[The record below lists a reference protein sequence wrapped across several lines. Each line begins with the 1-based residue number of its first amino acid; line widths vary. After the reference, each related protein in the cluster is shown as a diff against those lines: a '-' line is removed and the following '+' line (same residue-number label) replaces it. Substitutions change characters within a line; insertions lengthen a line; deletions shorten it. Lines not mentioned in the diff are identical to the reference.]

1 MNNTSKT
8 LLERAKQSF
17 EDRINNPQARRQF
30 LIDAGIL
37 DENLEYVDYF
47 KTPTTKDVLIM
58 SSSNEEV
65 IASAMD
71 VAFKMLD
78 NESCKMKIKMFKAI
92 DGLDGTVCLFA
103 VRGDEVAISS
113 YNGDSDMWSTK
124 KGFFWCTP
132 CFEPFDNSR
141 MINPTMIWEEEG

>member
-1 MNNTSKT
+1 MKIGLIT
-8 LLERAKQSF
+8 LKLA
-17 EDRINNPQARRQF
+17 DNF

-58 SSSNEEV
+58 QSSNEEV

-71 VAFKMLD
+71 VTFKMLD
-78 NESCKMKIKMFKAI
+78 KEGCKMKIQMFKAV
-92 DGLDGTVCLFA
+92 DSLDGTVCLFA

-124 KGFFWCTP
+124 KGFLRCTT

-141 MINPTMIWEEEG
+141 MINPTMIWESEG

>member
-17 EDRINNPQARRQF
+17 EDRLNNPQARRQF

-58 SSSNEEV
+58 QSSNEEV

-71 VAFKMLD
+71 VAFKMLGKAG
-78 NESCKMKIKMFKAI
+78 CKMKIQMFKAV
-92 DGLDGTVCLFA
+92 DSLDGTVCLFA

-124 KGFFWCTP
+124 KGFLMCTP

-141 MINPTMIWEEEG
+141 MINPTMIWESEG